1 MNYLAVCDLIDRIHG
16 GDEVV
21 RIGAENPEE
30 GMQAVY
36 DTDLKTLLTKVC
48 PQTEKLYKDAKSRI
62 YWMSDAHAIVARCRY
77 GMLNDSASHWQHSLN
92 TIRSL
97 TAVG

>member
-1 MNYLAVCDLIDRIHG
+1 MNYLAVCDLIDRIHE

-21 RIGAENPEE
+21 WIGAENPEE
-30 GMQAVY
+30 GMQAED
-36 DTDLKTLLTKVC
+36 DTDLKTLLAKVC
-48 PQTEKLYKDAKSRI
+48 LQTEKLYKDAKSRI
-62 YWMSDAHAIVARCRY
+62 YWMSDAYAIVVRCRC
-77 GMLNDSASHWQHSLN
+77 GMLNDSASHWQHNLN